1 MSSRALRLSLVGLAL
16 LLAVTE
22 LAGQEPAGQRTCDLT
37 SSLRLVSNQTNDARV
52 SYISA
57 PRFECTD
64 GTRIQADSSVT
75 FEATSFSQL
84 FGSVVFRDEG
94 KELHADRAQYFSRVG
109 RLQAQGSVRLLN
121 LEDGSWVTGEDLVLL
136 QEGDDRV
143 EDDVMVRGG
152 RPHASI
158 VSRATPDSAAT
169 SPEASRAES
178 SEDSMPYEIDADLIH
193 LVGDRLFQARG
204 RVEVSQ
210 ETLQSYGDSLEFQ
223 QDIGWLTLF
232 DNARI
237 LSQDTVSGDTLDVR
251 GDTIAMYLPDDR
263 IDEIEARGRAQLL
276 ADDVDMRGPVIR
288 LVFEEEELERVFALR
303 RVVEEVLTPLNGG
316 DDGGDDEYAASANP
330 VQPQALAEDFLLTGD
345 SIEAHLPGGELER
358 VYAAGTA
365 RGVST
370 ARDSLNTS
378 DTDELIRS
386 DWIEGDTIIATFRS
400 ASADPG
406 DPSPGELEV
415 VEPRERQLDL
425 LIARGQA
432 RTFYRTTLD
441 SVGAP
446 AGAGVAAGGRA
457 AEPQAL
463 DLHYVVGDEVR
474 LFMKDGEVDRMEVD
488 NPTGAYLQPTNRS
501 APAPGAPEPSTGTP
515 RSPGTDDQPPE
526 VDNGAPA
533 GDNGPPN
540 GLQAG
545 NRGGNGGAR

>member
-22 LAGQEPAGQRTCDLT
+22 LTGQEPAAQRSCDLT
-37 SSLRLVSNQTNDARV
+37 SSLQLVSNQTNDARV

-57 PRFECTD
+57 PRIECTD
-64 GTRIQADSSVT
+64 GTRMQADSSVH
-75 FEATSFSQL
+75 FEATAFSQL
-84 FGSVVFRDEG
+84 FGNVVFREEG
-94 KELHADRAQYFSRVG
+94 KELHADRAQYFERVG

-136 QEGDDRV
+136 QEDDDRA
-143 EDDVMVRGG
+143 EDDVTVRGG
-152 RPHASI
+152 RPHASL
-158 VSRATPDSAAT
+158 VSKAAPDSAAV
-169 SPEASRAES
+169 SPEASRAEN
-178 SEDSMPYEIDADLIH
+178 SEDSMPFEIDADLIH
-193 LVGDRLFQARG
+193 LVGDRLLQARG
-204 RVEVSQ
+204 RVEIHR

-251 GDTIAMYLPDDR
+251 GDTITMYLPDDR

-276 ADDVDMRGPVIR
+276 ADDVDMQGPVIR

-303 RVVEEVLTPLNGG
+303 RAVEEVLTPLNGG
-316 DDGGDDEYAASANP
+316 DHENAASANRA
-330 VQPQALAEDFLLTGD
+330 QPQALAEDFLLTGD

-370 ARDSLNTS
+370 GRDSLNTS

-400 ASADPG
+400 ASADPS

-432 RTFYRTTLD
+432 RTFYRTTPD
-441 SVGAP
+441 SVR
-446 AGAGVAAGGRA
+446 AGVAAGGRA

-501 APAPGAPEPSTGTP
+501 APAPGIPEPSTGTP
-515 RSPGTDDQPPE
+515 RSPGADDQPPE
-526 VDNGAPA
+526 VDHGPLA

-540 GLQAG
+540 GLPAG

>member
-1 MSSRALRLSLVGLAL
+1 MSSRALRLPLVGLAL
-16 LLAVTE
+16 LFAVTE
-22 LAGQEPAGQRTCDLT
+22 LAGQRSCDLT
-37 SSLRLVSNQTNDARV
+37 SSRQLVSNQTNDARV

-84 FGSVVFRDEG
+84 FGSVVFRDDQ

-121 LEDGSWVTGEDLVLL
+121 LDDGSWVTGEDLVLL
-136 QEGDDRV
+136 QEGDDRAD
-143 EDDVMVRGG
+143 DDVTVRGG
-152 RPHASI
+152 RPHASL
-158 VSRATPDSAAT
+158 VSRVTPDSAAI
-169 SPEASRAES
+169 SPEAARAENP
-178 SEDSMPYEIDADLIH
+178 EDTMPYEIDADLIH

-251 GDTIAMYLPDDR
+251 GDTITMNLPDDR

-288 LVFEEEELERVFALR
+288 LVFEDEELERVFAVR
-303 RVVEEVLTPLNGG
+303 RAVERVLSPVI
-316 DDGGDDEYAASANP
+316 GGDDEEASSADRA
-330 VQPQALAEDFLLTGD
+330 QPQALAEDFLLTGD
-345 SIEAHLPGGELER
+345 SIEGDIPGGELER

-370 ARDSLNTS
+370 ARDSLNT
-378 DTDELIRS
+378 DTTDELIRS

-400 ASADPG
+400 VLADPG
-406 DPSPGELEV
+406 DLGPDGLEV
-415 VEPRERQLDL
+415 AEPRERQLDL

-432 RTFYRTTLD
+432 RTFYRAAPD
-441 SVGAP
+441 SVGAGAATGGT
-446 AGAGVAAGGRA
+446 AG
-457 AEPQAL
+457 PQPL

-488 NPTGAYLQPTNRS
+488 NPTGAFLQPTSRS
-501 APAPGAPEPSTGTP
+501 APAAGAPGPSPGGTPGSPGA
-515 RSPGTDDQPPE
+515 DDQPPA
-526 VDNGAPA
+526 VA
-533 GDNGPPN
+533 NGPP
-540 GLQAG
+540 
-545 NRGGNGGAR
+545 GGNGGVR